1 MANICRCILILS
13 FFLFSYFPPLHA
25 GDNIPPLTV
34 DTSLVKKLDAFKLAM
49 VESNPAAGEYYEWI
63 MDYLATHDTRD
74 TILLSDC
81 YYYAGTYKYLTDSYD
96 ESKGLLQKSI
106 RFRLAKDSID
116 DIYTKARTNLGLSY
130 YHSGQPE
137 QARENLELAVATRE
151 ELFGPTSP
159 LLLKT
164 LVNLSAVYID
174 MSMYE
179 RALSVSL
186 RGIKLAEAH
195 PELTENIN
203 LLNLYF
209 NTGVSYMN
217 IFDFN
222 RAKRNFELAYSLQSR
237 TEPIDIENILRSY
250 VSLAASNFELQNIEE
265 SEYYFKKAI
274 DLVESTHY
282 KGRVLYS
289 LYDNYS
295 RLLSEIDDLEGARKY
310 LLLSVDEAEKAFGTN
325 SRDHIIQLL
334 NYAYFLLQETDDYTQ
349 LDKVLKQAL
358 TYADNNEHDRRVKGE
373 AYLYHARL
381 LYDTGR
387 NSEALEYINLL
398 IGDSL
403 IMSSR
408 IRTAAHLYKSRIL
421 MGMPGAESDVEILK
435 EALSAA
441 EKTIALIEDTRI
453 RVKEYESSS
462 RVSGSF
468 FEAYDLSLS
477 ILHSLF
483 ELTGDPVYAE
493 SAFAVSEKSRAAG
506 LLLATRNNRTM
517 NYHLPP
523 DLASLERRLLA
534 DLRDYNEV
542 IYNESAKQEPDYDL
556 INRYRQLSV
565 KTGARHDSLI
575 RIFEKDY
582 PRYYNLKHNTGVSSI
597 EEIRDRIGKKGN
609 FIEYY
614 LSDSLLY
621 IFLIND
627 RVFEIKTVSG
637 GENLRDMLIDFRNI
651 LTEPSIVTGSASQY
665 RQFVKLSSELYKSL
679 VLPLKEYLSSDRLII
694 SADDL
699 ISYIP
704 FEALISEVPGYDGVN
719 YRKLAYLLKEYNIV
733 YEYSA
738 TLLSEKLSSRRS
750 IRNHTLAFAPE
761 YSSNLDINDLMMT
774 RQLIRDSLGSIPG
787 AREEAIYINK
797 LLGGDLFIDERA
809 TESAFKNN
817 ILKGDIIHL
826 SMHTLLNDRE
836 PMYSKMIFD
845 MEADTIEDG
854 MLNTFEVYNI
864 PFRSKMVFLSSCNT
878 GSGFLQ
884 SGEGVMSLARGFFY
898 SGSPSVIMSL
908 WEVDDMSGSNMVK
921 NFYSYLKKGYTKSRS
936 LREAR
941 MDYLSGADQMRSHP
955 YFWSTLVIMGNDDAV
970 YLPVKR
976 YLLIIILLAAAYLLV
991 RYYQKSVKE

>member
-1 MANICRCILILS
+1 MGIICRCILILS
-13 FFLFSYFPPLHA
+13 VFLFSYFPPLYA
-25 GDNIPPLTV
+25 GDHTLPLTG
-34 DTSLVKKLDAFKLAM
+34 DSTLINKLDAFKLAM
-49 VESNPAAGEYYEWI
+49 QESNPAAGEYYEWI
-63 MDYLATHDTRD
+63 LDYLATHDTRD

-186 RGIKLAEAH
+186 RGINLAEAY
-195 PELTENIN
+195 PDLTDNIN

-237 TEPIDIENILRSY
+237 TETIDIADILRSY

-282 KGRVLYS
+282 KGRILYS

-310 LLLSVDEAEKAFGTN
+310 LLLSVDEAEKAYGTN

-358 TYADNNEHDRRVKGE
+358 IYAGNNEHDRRVKGE

-381 LYDTGR
+381 MYETGR

-421 MGMPGAESDVEILK
+421 IGMPGAESDMKILK

-441 EKTIALIEDTRI
+441 EKTVALIEDTRI

-462 RVSGSF
+462 RVSGNF

-506 LLLATRNNRTM
+506 LLLATRNNRALD
-517 NYHLPP
+517 YHLPP
-523 DLASLERRLLA
+523 DLAGLERELMA

-556 INRYRQLSV
+556 INHYRQLSL

-582 PRYYNLKHNTGVSSI
+582 PRYFNLKHNSEISSI
-597 EEIRDRIGKKGN
+597 EEIRERVGKDGN

-627 RVFEIKTVSG
+627 RVFEVKTVSSKDD
-637 GENLRDMLIDFRNI
+637 LRGMLLDFRNI
-651 LTEPSIVTGSASQY
+651 LIEPSIVKGSVSQY
-665 RQFVKLSSELYKSL
+665 RQFISLASELYKRL
-679 VLPLKEYLSSDRLII
+679 VLPVEDYLVSDRLII
-694 SADDL
+694 SADDIL
-699 ISYIP
+699 SYIP
-704 FEALISEVPGYDGVN
+704 FESLISEMPDYDEVN
-719 YRKLAYLLKEYNIV
+719 YRELSYLLNEYNIV

-738 TLLSEKLSSRRS
+738 TLLSEKISYGRS
-750 IRNHTLAFAPE
+750 IKNRTLVFAPE
-761 YSSNLDINDLMMT
+761 YSSNMDVNELMMT
-774 RQLIRDSLGSIPG
+774 RQSFRDSLGNIPG

-797 LLGGDLFIDERA
+797 LLGGDLFIDDRA

-817 ILKGDIIHL
+817 VLKGDIIHL

-845 MEADTIEDG
+845 MKADTVEDG

-908 WEVDDMSGSNMVK
+908 WEVDDMSGSEMVK
-921 NFYSYLKKGYTKSRS
+921 NFYLYLKRGHTKSRS
-936 LREAR
+936 LRKAR
-941 MDYLSGADQMRSHP
+941 MDYLSSADQMRSHP
-955 YFWSTLVIMGNDDAV
+955 YFWSTMVIIGDDDAV

-976 YLLIIILLAAAYLLV
+976 YILIIMVLAIAYLLI
-991 RYYQKSVKE
+991 RYYYRSVKE

>member
-1 MANICRCILILS
+1 MAIICRCILVFS
-13 FFLFSYFPPLHA
+13 VFLFSFFPPLYA
-25 GDNIPPLTV
+25 GGHISPLKV
-34 DTSLVKKLDAFKLAM
+34 DTTLVNRLDAFKLAM
-49 VESNPAAGEYYEWI
+49 QESDPVAGEYYEWI
-63 MDYLATHDTRD
+63 LDYLASHEIRD

-106 RFRLAKDSID
+106 RYRLAKDSID
-116 DIYTKARTNLGLSY
+116 DIYARARTNLALSFLY
-130 YHSGQPE
+130 SGQTE
-137 QARENLELAVATRE
+137 QARENLELALTTRE
-151 ELFGPTSP
+151 DLFGTGSP
-159 LLLKT
+159 LLLRT
-164 LVNLSAVYID
+164 LLNLSALYID

-179 RALSVSL
+179 RALSVSV
-186 RGIKLAEAH
+186 RGIKMAEEYPDVIDNDRLAS
-195 PELTENIN
+195 
-203 LLNLYF
+203 LYY

-217 IFDFN
+217 IFDFY
-222 RAKRNFELAYSLQSR
+222 RAKRNFELAYSIFTGKS
-237 TEPIDIENILRSY
+237 DINVVDILRSY
-250 VSLAASNFELQNIEE
+250 LSLAACNFELQNIEE
-265 SEYYFKKAI
+265 SEYYFKKAL
-274 DLVESTHY
+274 DLLDSTHF
-282 KGRVLYS
+282 KGRLLYS

-295 RLLSEIDDLEGARKY
+295 RLLSEIEDMEGARNY
-310 LLLSVDEAEKAFGTN
+310 LLLGVEEAEKAYGTN

-334 NYAYFLLQETDDYTQ
+334 NYAYFLLQHTDDYGQTE
-349 LDKVLKQAL
+349 KVLKQAL
-358 TYADNNEHDRRVKGE
+358 LYAGNNEHDRRVKGE

-381 LYDTGR
+381 MHETGK
-387 NSEALEYINLL
+387 NSEALESINLL
-398 IGDSL
+398 IEDSL

-408 IRTAAHLYKSRIL
+408 IRTAAYLYKSRIL
-421 MGMPGAESDVEILK
+421 MGMPGAESDVDILK
-435 EALSAA
+435 EALSSA

-453 RVKEYESSS
+453 RIKEYESSS
-462 RVSGSF
+462 SVSGNF

-483 ELTGDPVYAE
+483 KLTGDIAYAE

-523 DLASLERRLLA
+523 DLAGLERELMA

-556 INRYRQLSV
+556 INHYRQLSV

-627 RVFEIKTVSG
+627 RVFEITTVSG
-637 GENLRDMLIDFRNI
+637 GDDLRAMLMDFRNI
-651 LTEPSIVTGSASQY
+651 LTEPSIVTGSVSQY
-665 RQFVKLSSELYKSL
+665 RQFVSLSSELYNRL
-679 VLPLKEYLSSDRLII
+679 VLPVKDYLASDRLII
-694 SADDL
+694 SADDI

-704 FEALISEVPGYDGVN
+704 FEALISELPGYDEVN
-719 YRKLAYLLKEYNIV
+719 YRKLSYLLKEYNIV

-738 TLLSEKLSSRRS
+738 TLLSEKLSARRS

-761 YSSNLDINDLMMT
+761 YSGKLDVNDLMMT
-774 RQLIRDSLGSIPG
+774 RQSMRDSLGNIPG

-845 MEADTIEDG
+845 MKADTIEDG

-908 WEVDDMSGSNMVK
+908 WEVDDLSGSNMVK

-976 YLLIIILLAAAYLLV
+976 YLLIIIILAAAYLLV
-991 RYYQKSVKE
+991 RYYHRSVKE